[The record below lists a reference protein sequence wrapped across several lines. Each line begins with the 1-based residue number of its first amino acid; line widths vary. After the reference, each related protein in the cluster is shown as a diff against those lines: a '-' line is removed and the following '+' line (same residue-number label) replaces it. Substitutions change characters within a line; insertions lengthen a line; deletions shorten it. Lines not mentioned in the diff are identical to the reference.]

1 MCFATLAKVLLSI
14 LLSQFNLASI
24 PVADI
29 FASCPDSQ
37 ANYLPTAQ
45 NVWQVEPLRDIFE
58 PEILGERAAVLDPL
72 SNAFLYE
79 KDGDGVQPL
88 ASITKLLT
96 ALVFLD
102 NNPGWQTIY
111 KIKAEDKVEGGRIS
125 LFLGDEV
132 RVEDLFYTSL
142 VASDNVATIALVRS
156 TGLSQEEFI
165 AQMNVKARQLGLF
178 KSSFADPVGLSD
190 RNVSTAKDIAR
201 LAVRALENEDI
212 LKATLTEVYEFE
224 TLQGRQK
231 KIESTDYLLG
241 SDLGDDIIIAGGKTG
256 YTERAGYCFVGRF
269 KNKEGREIISVVLDS
284 PSKAARFTDSKDL
297 ADWAFSSHRFFR

>member
-14 LLSQFNLASI
+14 LLSQFNIASI
-24 PVADI
+24 PVSDV
-29 FASCPDSQ
+29 FANCPNSQ
-37 ANYLPTAQ
+37 SNYLPVAQ
-45 NVWQVEPLRDIFE
+45 NIWKVEPLNDISE
-58 PEILGERAAVLDPL
+58 PDILGKRAAVLDPL
-72 SNAFLYE
+72 SNTFLYE
-79 KDGDGVQPL
+79 KDSNSVQPL

-102 NNPGWQTIY
+102 NNPGWQEIY
-111 KIKAEDKVEGGRIS
+111 KIKAEDKIEGGRIS

-132 RVEDLFYTSL
+132 RVKDLFYTSL

-156 TGLSQEEFI
+156 TGLSQEEFVV
-165 AQMNVKARQLGLF
+165 QMNIKARQLGLF
-178 KSSFADPVGLSD
+178 KSNFADPVGLSD
-190 RNVSTAKDIAR
+190 KNISTAKDIAR
-201 LAVRALENEDI
+201 LAVKALENEDI

-241 SDLGDDIIIAGGKTG
+241 SDLGNDIIIAGGKTG
-256 YTERAGYCFVGRF
+256 YTEKAGYCFVGRF

-284 PSKAARFTDSKDL
+284 PSKAARFADSKDL
-297 ADWAFSSHRFFR
+297 ADWAFAYHRFFR